1 MPNFSTFLTGRHIKR
16 RLPWSRHKD
25 TWMARGLHANNFF
38 SGSATMAC
46 FAFVP
51 LLTWGLM
58 WTPLKNDVDRQ
69 IVDLAFVDAD
79 VGCYVDPFINDVVCQ
94 IAYMAHD
101 IADVEIVCCGH
112 ICPLRGLTNV
122 HRDNEMSCETS
133 SSTRTFNLK
142 DFEFCSMLCLTAFM
156 ALARFMWHHVG
167 HCMSLQC
174 GGENIS
180 KCDGEFLETPSHS
193 WKHRAQH
200 GLQLAWMLAWSPQ
213 WQFRHRVERHEV
225 HWLNTLRPLGRYYI
239 SETSPPNSMQLSNVK
254 DYNGHCSTTR
264 LFIKWQSTPNGTIG
278 DNDDASFLALR
289 LRFRNTPTCYIPPPF
304 TIHHD
309 MH

>member
-1 MPNFSTFLTGRHIKR
+1 
-16 RLPWSRHKD
+16 
-25 TWMARGLHANNFF
+25 MARGLHANNFF
-38 SGSATMAC
+38 SGSATTAC

-58 WTPLKNDVDRQ
+58 WTPLKNDVDRQIVDLAFVDADVGCYVDPFTNEVDRQ

-101 IADVEIVCCGH
+101 IADVEIVCCGD
-112 ICPLRGLTNV
+112 ICPLRGLANV

-142 DFEFCSMLCLTAFM
+142 DFVFCSMLCLTAFV

-167 HCMSLQC
+167 HCMSLRC

-180 KCDGEFLETPSHS
+180 KS
-193 WKHRAQH
+193 
-200 GLQLAWMLAWSPQ
+200 
-213 WQFRHRVERHEV
+213 
-225 HWLNTLRPLGRYYI
+225 
-239 SETSPPNSMQLSNVK
+239 SMTIQ
-254 DYNGHCSTTR
+254 T
-264 LFIKWQSTPNGTIG
+264 QS
-278 DNDDASFLALR
+278 
-289 LRFRNTPTCYIPPPF
+289 
-304 TIHHD
+304 
-309 MH
+309 

>member
-1 MPNFSTFLTGRHIKR
+1 MDG
-16 RLPWSRHKD
+16 
-25 TWMARGLHANNFF
+25 TWPPRKQFF
-38 SGSATMAC
+38 FGQCHNGMFCICSLVDVGSY
-46 FAFVP
+46 VGP
-51 LLTWGLM
+51 V
-58 WTPLKNDVDRQ
+58 KNDVDRQ

-112 ICPLRGLTNV
+112 ICPMRGLTNV

-142 DFEFCSMLCLTAFM
+142 DFEFCSMLCLTAFV

-193 WKHRAQH
+193 
-200 GLQLAWMLAWSPQ
+200 
-213 WQFRHRVERHEV
+213 
-225 HWLNTLRPLGRYYI
+225 
-239 SETSPPNSMQLSNVK
+239 
-254 DYNGHCSTTR
+254 
-264 LFIKWQSTPNGTIG
+264 
-278 DNDDASFLALR
+278 
-289 LRFRNTPTCYIPPPF
+289 
-304 TIHHD
+304 
-309 MH
+309 